1 MKRREFLFRTF
12 LTSLA
17 SVAGGSLLLTSRAEA
32 RTYMTPGEAAKLFW
46 GTQKL
51 TPVSLKLTREQK
63 NLIKERSGIS
73 VLGTQMFIWKTES
86 GGWFVLDAVIGKHE
100 FIDYAVALEPDGT
113 VKAIEI
119 LVYREGYGD
128 AVVNEKWRRQFYG
141 LGHKQPIR
149 HEKEILNISGAT
161 MSCVHITEGVRRLV
175 HLWDI
180 ALRHV

>member
-12 LTSLA
+12 LTGLA

-100 FIDYAVALEPDGT
+100 FIDYAAALEPD
-113 VKAIEI
+113 VD
-119 LVYREGYGD
+119 R
-128 AVVNEKWRRQFYG
+128 
-141 LGHKQPIR
+141 
-149 HEKEILNISGAT
+149 
-161 MSCVHITEGVRRLV
+161 
-175 HLWDI
+175 
-180 ALRHV
+180 

>member
-1 MKRREFLFRTF
+1 
-12 LTSLA
+12 
-17 SVAGGSLLLTSRAEA
+17 
-32 RTYMTPGEAAKLFW
+32 
-46 GTQKL
+46 
-51 TPVSLKLTREQK
+51 
-63 NLIKERSGIS
+63 
-73 VLGTQMFIWKTES
+73 MFIWKTES